1 MRATFTLDANNRLC
15 LDHQP
20 ESPEEELLLRLW
32 RASRED
38 GGQLARARALLEK
51 LLAREVGDI
60 AEGIEALNDLR
71 RSDRRLEQD
80 VAVAADEAEPAGPA
94 EAPTDRPRR
103 KQVSAEGREKMRLH
117 ARPSPESMRAMRDLA
132 AKGRS
137 AEEIAAR
144 EWLSAA
150 GAKRRFGL
158 PIIKNILRGGGGDQT
173 ADDDSDDEPV
183 PARRPP
189 PHPDC
194 RGVLAV
200 IEEPAWLRPGSR
212 IPMPSYAGSWAF
224 PARRTNSRNA

>member
-32 RASRED
+32 RASSDD

-51 LLAREVGDI
+51 LLAREVSDL
-60 AEGIEALNDLR
+60 AEGIEALSDLR
-71 RSDRRLEQD
+71 RATIRRLEQD
-80 VAVAADEAEPAGPA
+80 VAEAADEAEPAGPA

-103 KQVSAEGREKMRLH
+103 NQVTASGREKMRLH

-144 EWLSAA
+144 EWVSAA
-150 GAKRRFGL
+150 GTERRFGV
-158 PIIKNILRGGGGDQT
+158 PIIKNILRGGGDQAT
-173 ADDDSDDEPV
+173 ADEADEDPA

-224 PARRTNSRNA
+224 PTRNPNSCNA

>member
-1 MRATFTLDANNRLC
+1 MKATFTLDAENRLR
-15 LDHQP
+15 LEHHP

-80 VAVAADEAEPAGPA
+80 VAVAADEAEPAEPA
-94 EAPTDRPRR
+94 EAPPAEAPRR
-103 KQVSAEGREKMRLH
+103 NKVSASGREKMRLH
-117 ARPSPESMRAMRDLA
+117 ARPSPESMRAIRDLA
-132 AKGRS
+132 TKGHS
-137 AEEIAAR
+137 VEEIAAR
-144 EWLSAA
+144 EWISAA

-158 PIIKNILRGGGGDQT
+158 PIIKNILRGGGDQAT
-173 ADDDSDDEPV
+173 ADDSDEDPA

-194 RGVLAV
+194 QGVLAV
-200 IEEPAWLRPGSR
+200 VEEPAWLRPGSR

-224 PARRTNSRNA
+224 PTRNPNSRNA